1 MLRDTKSSRVI
12 MIKQHIHDFHGSHL
26 PHLQAWCLNL
36 EYSISGAAVAASWG
50 SKVLNL
56 CSDEVVAYMYPPMTS
71 LFSVNIFAGM
81 SSVMYCSKIDL
92 HL

>member
-1 MLRDTKSSRVI
+1 MHHSQLSSAYNFYLFPNGTLI
-12 MIKQHIHDFHGSHL
+12 EKGLDDINLHIFSHA
-26 PHLQAWCLNL
+26 QAWCLNL

-71 LFSVNIFAGM
+71 LFSVNIFAGTF
-81 SSVMYCSKIDL
+81 
-92 HL
+92 H